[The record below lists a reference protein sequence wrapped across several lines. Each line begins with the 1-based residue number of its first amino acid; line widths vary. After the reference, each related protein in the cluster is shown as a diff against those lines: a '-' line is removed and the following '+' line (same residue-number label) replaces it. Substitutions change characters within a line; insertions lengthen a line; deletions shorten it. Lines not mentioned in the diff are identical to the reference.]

1 MLYRRRGVK
10 NNGENSRKDKVGV
23 FIAGKIAILLYFNP
37 FWEEEEERERGKTIT
52 RYCLR
57 AQIIIITTTTIL
69 DLHRH

>member
-1 MLYRRRGVK
+1 MEKILEK
-10 NNGENSRKDKVGV
+10 TKSASL
-23 FIAGKIAILLYFNP
+23 IAGKIAILFYFNP

-57 AQIIIITTTTIL
+57 AQIIIITTTIL

>member
-1 MLYRRRGVK
+1 MEKILEK
-10 NNGENSRKDKVGV
+10 TKSASL
-23 FIAGKIAILLYFNP
+23 IAGKKLFYFNP
-37 FWEEEEERERGKTIT
+37 ILREEEEERERGKTIT